1 MQCRVLDTTFRLVG
15 DHFGIV
21 GEDILMRDTIEGKQ
35 QWGDVEIAVI
45 DILSLWNGAILLTF
59 YRRHRVI
66 QIFYS

>member
-1 MQCRVLDTTFRLVG
+1 MW
-15 DHFGIV
+15 
-21 GEDILMRDTIEGKQ
+21 DTIEGKQ

>member
-45 DILSLWNGAILLTF
+45 DILSMVQFCLHFIIATELSRFFILK
-59 YRRHRVI
+59 
-66 QIFYS
+66 